1 LLTAELR
8 ESVLAEREQLVLKPA
23 DEFGGSG
30 VVVGREASPEEW
42 AALISAGVAEGLH
55 LVQDYSRPDR
65 MTMDF
70 VHLETGAQ
78 EEAQVPFSIG
88 PYTFAR
94 QGAGC
99 YVRIGSQGEGEVLN
113 LKRNVHVTGSL
124 LLGDT

>member
-1 LLTAELR
+1 MLTAAIA

-30 VVVGREASPEEW
+30 VVVGREASVEEW
-42 AALISAGVAEGLH
+42 AALVTAGAAEGLH
-55 LVQDYSRPDR
+55 LVQDYTRPDR

-70 VHLETGAQ
+70 VHLTSGVC
-78 EEAQVPFSIG
+78 EEAKVPFSIG

-94 QGAGC
+94 RGAGC

-124 LLGDT
+124 LLGDA

>member
-1 LLTAELR
+1 
-8 ESVLAEREQLVLKPA
+8 
-23 DEFGGSG
+23 
-30 VVVGREASPEEW
+30 
-42 AALISAGVAEGLH
+42 
-55 LVQDYSRPDR
+55 
-65 MTMDF
+65 MDF
-70 VHLETGAQ
+70 VQLETGAQ

-124 LLGDT
+124 LLGPDLGPGPGFGPDLGPDLGPGFGLGGV